1 MNIKIKITTSENSSY
16 YGVPSGTVIEEDFEK
31 YVAAVVASEIGNAPL
46 EACKAQAVASR
57 SFAYRYIVKGKDIP
71 DTSSSAQAFRATRY
85 SDSYKRCIQAAE
97 ETRNKILTYE
107 GQVADTY
114 FSNSNGGI
122 TVSSQEKW
130 GGVRQYLVSKPDP
143 WDAATRV
150 NRTGHGVG
158 MSQLGAKYAAEQG
171 FSYKD
176 ILAFYYPGTTL
187 STIPGSK
194 EEPIIMISLAK
205 FLNGCKRNASRIK
218 GYKLRCNGS
227 NGLSDCIGYPIGALA
242 LEGQKWNGTH
252 GSNYAARYRTK
263 NLHRVTNAN
272 QLKLGEL
279 VYKHNEP
286 GTKAWEESFPKEKY
300 RNHPDQNDYYHVG
313 VVTSV
318 NPLEIS
324 HCSGGGMHYDKKLG
338 SWDYAGNCSLVDY
351 GSAPSVDPIED
362 DIAKSA
368 VTGPCTAYVDVPNDT
383 TVNIR
388 SSASTSSRVLTK
400 ANEGTKLDV
409 LSVSGSWAKVNYSF
423 DKVGTG
429 YIMSKFISADNKVD
443 VPNDTTVNVRAKAS
457 LSSNKLTTLPEGNP
471 VKVISK
477 SGEWS
482 KVEYAEPKKGTG
494 YVMVK
499 YLKKG

>member
-1 MNIKIKITTSENSSY
+1 MKIRIKITLSENLSF
-16 YGVPSGTVIEEDFEK
+16 YGVPSGTEVEEDFER
-31 YVAAVVASEIGNAPL
+31 YVATVVASEIGNAPL

-57 SFAYRYIVKGKDIP
+57 SFAYRYILKNKAIP
-71 DTSSSAQAFRATRY
+71 DTSAAQVFRINRY
-85 SDSYKRCIQAAE
+85 SDSYRICIAAAE
-97 ETRNKILTYE
+97 ATKGLILTYK
-107 GQVADTY
+107 GSPADTY
-114 FSNSNGGI
+114 FCHSNGGK
-122 TVSSQEKW
+122 TVSSKEKW
-130 GGVRQYLVSKPDP
+130 GGHRDYLVSKPDP
-143 WDAATRV
+143 WDAAT
-150 NRTGHGVG
+150 NTNKNGHGVG
-158 MSQLGAKYAAEQG
+158 MSQVGAKYASNLG
-171 FSYKD
+171 ISFKD
-176 ILAFYYPGTTL
+176 ILDFYYSGTILT
-187 STIPGSK
+187 TIEEK
-194 EEPIIMISLAK
+194 EELVAMISLSK

-218 GYKLRCNGS
+218 GYELRCNGS
-227 NGLSDCIGYPIGALA
+227 NGLSDCIGYVMGALA

-286 GTKAWEESFPKEKY
+286 GTEAWRKSFPKETYKG
-300 RNHPDQNDYYHVG
+300 HPDQNDYYHVG

-324 HCSGGGMHYDKKLG
+324 HCSGGGMHYDKQLG
-338 SWDYAGNCSLVDY
+338 YWDYAGNCSLVDY
-351 GSAPSVDPIED
+351 GSAPSVKPIED
-362 DIAKSA
+362 DAAKSA

-388 SSASTSSRVLTK
+388 SSASISSRVLTK

-423 DKVGTG
+423 EKVGTG
-429 YIMSKFISADNKVD
+429 YIMRKFISADNKVD

-499 YLKKG
+499 YLRKG